1 MPTQI
6 WIFQPELLTNS
17 EKKLLEKLE
26 NKSIKIFFYKFAN
39 LEPVSS
45 KILFVMLQ
53 GRHHPLQ
60 RRSAEQL
67 AECYQKCAQV
77 PADAGFSSAL
87 REGIV
92 AGIIFHQ
99 IEPVFRIQVLLSGSD
114 FFLSPDRK
122 NCGSGSRPIKKRP
135 KLESTSRKKVFQNTF
150 NTQHCSFMVRFLQN
164 LIKEYPLEFRPHMFV
179 KKIY

>member
-17 EKKLLEKLE
+17 AKKLLEKLE
-26 NKSIKIFFYKFAN
+26 NKSIKKNLYKFAN

-67 AECYQKCAQV
+67 AECDQKCAQV
-77 PADAGFSSAL
+77 PTDAGFSSAL

-122 NCGSGSRPIKKRP
+122 KCGSGSRPMKKKRP
-135 KLESTSRKKVFQNTF
+135 SIESTRKK
-150 NTQHCSFMVRFLQN
+150 SFSKY
-164 LIKEYPLEFRPHMFV
+164 I
-179 KKIY
+179 